1 MKGGFCQSVSLCM
14 TSNYGHVVLKGLI
27 QTLENC
33 IYFRFVQTQGSI
45 FIILGPTTRERGLF
59 EVQFLLKESD
69 CKMKFIK
76 FWICCSRQ
84 LFWKLVTNTWFLI
97 LCFSLYDLPPPP
109 PAYSK
114 KFLPK
119 PKTRCNLYMS
129 KNSSAFCKL
138 VFFCIKGF
146 LHLWFYIIIFK
157 QVFLLLWNGISY
169 LDSRSIIF
177 GRVFPTIHP
186 STL

>member
-1 MKGGFCQSVSLCM
+1 MTICLCWDDLNKGKIFKKFRFLLYENSVKGGFCQSVSLCM

-138 VFFCIKGF
+138 VFFA
-146 LHLWFYIIIFK
+146 
-157 QVFLLLWNGISY
+157 
-169 LDSRSIIF
+169 
-177 GRVFPTIHP
+177 
-186 STL
+186 